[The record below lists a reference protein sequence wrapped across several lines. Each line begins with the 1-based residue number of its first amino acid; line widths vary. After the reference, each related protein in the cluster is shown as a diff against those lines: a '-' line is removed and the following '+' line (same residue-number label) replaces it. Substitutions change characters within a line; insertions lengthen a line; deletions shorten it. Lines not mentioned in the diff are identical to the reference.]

1 MDKYYV
7 NNTAQ
12 LNGDHEVH
20 KQGCYWLS
28 QANSVKDL
36 GYHASCFSAVRDA
49 KRYYLRANGC
59 ATCSNACHTS

>member
-20 KQGCYWLS
+20 KQGCYWLG

-36 GYHASCFSAVRDA
+36 GYHASCFSAVREA
-49 KRYYLRANGC
+49 KSYYLRANGC
-59 ATCSNACHTS
+59 ATCSNVCHTS